1 MGYIDAIWTGRAVK
15 ITRVPFPTTESSNPH
30 KPQKYLWVLIRSSML
45 RNPIWSLDKSECKGE
60 YHQEKDLLF
69 QTELTC

>member
-1 MGYIDAIWTGRAVK
+1 MDAIWTGSAVK
-15 ITRVPFPTTESSNPH
+15 ITRVPFLTTEPSNPH
-30 KPQKYLWVLIRSSML
+30 KPQKYLWILIRLSML
-45 RNPIWSLDKSECKGE
+45 SYPIWSLDNSECKGE